1 MAAEMVDKHKE
12 VPPGKRPKIEIVL
25 KCDSAGSLEAVT
37 AAIANISLPGAD
49 ISIIRSGIGAVGRS
63 DVLLAETCSRLVVGF
78 QVDASA
84 GLERPLR
91 EHGVEVRLYDVIYR
105 LIEDIGAIAESL
117 VPSVEQEQTIG
128 AGKVIALFKSSRKG
142 IIIGCEVLDGF
153 LALGQHFRVISAM
166 GPVYSGIIES
176 LHIREE
182 AVQKAVRGQ
191 QVGIKIRDFDKARIG
206 DLVESYRPLPQGK
219 ARAWQPSGKIIRK

>member
-1 MAAEMVDKHKE
+1 MADRHKE
-12 VPPGKRPKIEIVL
+12 LSPRTRPKLEIVL

-37 AAIANISLPGAD
+37 AAITKISVPEVD
-49 ISIIRSGIGAVGRS
+49 ISIIRSGIGAVGKS
-63 DVLLAETCSRLVVGF
+63 DVLLAETGSRLVVGF
-78 QVDASA
+78 QVDVST

-91 EHGVEVRLYDVIYR
+91 EHGVEVRLYDVIYQLTGDMR
-105 LIEDIGAIAESL
+105 VIAESL
-117 VPSVEQEQTIG
+117 VPSVAQEQTIG
-128 AGKVIALFKSSRKG
+128 SGKVIALFKSSRKG

-182 AVQKAVRGQ
+182 AVQKAARGQ

-206 DLVESYRPLPQGK
+206 DLVESYRPLPK
-219 ARAWQPSGKIIRK
+219 EKTRAWQPTGKIIRKP